1 MPKTVSYIL
10 KIIEIYFLL
19 LSRLNIDVWFG
30 IVGHCL
36 MISASTT
43 FQFFIISSIIII
55 HRSVIFFSFFF
66 CQGVTDATH
75 KRQV

>member
-36 MISASTT
+36 MISDSTT
-43 FQFFIISSIIII
+43 SNFL
-55 HRSVIFFSFFF
+55 
-66 CQGVTDATH
+66 
-75 KRQV
+75 